1 MSLPEEEQSISE
13 SLSLVSVSLQ
23 SPWGG
28 GGELLFGSWVTFEQV
43 GVSAAPASCALGV
56 LRIGGAHRSC

>member
-1 MSLPEEEQSISE
+1 MSLPEEQSILE

-23 SPWGG
+23 APWGV
-28 GGELLFGSWVTFEQV
+28 GGELLLGSWVTFEQV
-43 GVSAAPASCALGV
+43 GVSAAPASCAFGV